1 VTLLERGPG
10 WERPIGHIVGGGAA
24 RIAFAPAP
32 ARGGRRQIVAQVDQ
46 YGHPRA
52 ERVVASYIAPPPAPL
67 GRPTGLHAVRRGTL
81 LLVSWRGVPGAMA
94 YLVQVATGRRQAIT
108 TVVRGH
114 RFTFRGIAASSVASI
129 SITALDSRRRGAR
142 GSGHVPPAEQRRRS
156 R

>member
-1 VTLLERGPG
+1 
-10 WERPIGHIVGGGAA
+10 
-24 RIAFAPAP
+24 
-32 ARGGRRQIVAQVDQ
+32 VAEVEQ
-46 YGHPRA
+46 YGHPRIQ
-52 ERVVASYIAPPPAPL
+52 RVVASYVAPPPAPL
-67 GRPTGLHAVRRGTL
+67 GRPPGLHVTRYGTSL
-81 LLVSWRGVPGAMA
+81 IISWRGVPGAMA

-142 GSGHVPPAEQRRRS
+142 GSVHVPPAEQRRRS